1 MKKWKIPL
9 FKMYYDNDD
18 VKSVTSI
25 IKRGMFW
32 GLSSETIELEKMV
45 SEKIGVKYCVVFN
58 SGTSALHALMIA
70 YGFKKN
76 DEIIVPSFTFIASAN
91 AAFFVNSTPK
101 FADIEEESYGLDS
114 DDVLSKINKNTK
126 AIIPVHY
133 AGKICKI
140 NEISKIAKEKKLILI
155 EDAAEALGSKLN
167 NKMAGSFGDSSVLSF
182 AWNKVITSGEGG
194 ATVTNSKDIFEK
206 LLLIRSH
213 GRIDKES
220 YFLSTKSPQY
230 VTLGYNWRM
239 SAMTAAL
246 AISQLKKLEKLVKMR
261 IKNANY
267 MTKKLS
273 KYDQIVLPSTEK
285 NSVHSYMMYTMRL
298 KTGKRFRDQLQRYL
312 IKKGIQAKIIFEPIH
327 LSDFYKKKFKFKK
340 GFLPKTEEISN
351 EVLTLPMYPQLR
363 KEEMDF
369 MVESISEFCE
379 EN

>member
-1 MKKWKIPL
+1 
-9 FKMYYDNDD
+9 
-18 VKSVTSI
+18 
-25 IKRGMFW
+25 
-32 GLSSETIELEKMV
+32 
-45 SEKIGVKYCVVFN
+45 
-58 SGTSALHALMIA
+58 
-70 YGFKKN
+70 
-76 DEIIVPSFTFIASAN
+76 
-91 AAFFVNSTPK
+91 
-101 FADIEEESYGLDS
+101 
-114 DDVLSKINKNTK
+114 
-126 AIIPVHY
+126 
-133 AGKICKI
+133 
-140 NEISKIAKEKKLILI
+140 
-155 EDAAEALGSKLN
+155 
-167 NKMAGSFGDSSVLSF
+167 MAGSFGDSSILSF

-194 ATVTNSKDIFEK
+194 AAVTNSNDIFEK

-273 KYDQIVLPSTEK
+273 KYDQIVLPSAEK
-285 NSVHSYMMYTMRL
+285 NSVHSYMMYTIRL
-298 KTGKRFRDQLQRYL
+298 KTGKRFRDQLQRHL

-327 LSDFYKKKFKFKK
+327 LSGFYKKKFKFKK
-340 GFLPKTEEISN
+340 GVLPKTEEISN

-363 KEEMDF
+363 KEEMYF

-379 EN
+379 